1 MDGLLYV
8 RESVCL
14 GSDENESKKL
24 AHSPSH
30 SKYDGQRIFQL
41 LQTVSNALSD
51 ATFTPLPT
59 RINPAFR

>member
-1 MDGLLYV
+1 MTMNWKNSHT
-8 RESVCL
+8 R
-14 GSDENESKKL
+14 
-24 AHSPSH
+24 HPH